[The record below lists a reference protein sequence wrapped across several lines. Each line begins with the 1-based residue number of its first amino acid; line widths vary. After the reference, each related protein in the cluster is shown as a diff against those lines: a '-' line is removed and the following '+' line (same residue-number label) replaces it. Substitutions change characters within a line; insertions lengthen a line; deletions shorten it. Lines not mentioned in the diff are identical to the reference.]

1 MIKSGLRESSKWQP
15 LFYGKMV
22 WNYAIWDDWFQENW
36 HKAGRLG
43 DLKLK
48 LIFNFS
54 LDLRWVELH
63 FLCDKAPKLT
73 LMEEGGM
80 NGVHFLQALHR
91 LNFIKPPLSFSL
103 WARALAVPLST
114 LPNNTK

>member
-22 WNYAIWDDWFQENW
+22 WNYAIWDDWFQESW

-48 LIFNFS
+48 LIFNFR
-54 LDLRWVELH
+54 LTWDGLNYI
-63 FLCDKAPKLT
+63 FFMIKLQ
-73 LMEEGGM
+73 
-80 NGVHFLQALHR
+80 N
-91 LNFIKPPLSFSL
+91 
-103 WARALAVPLST
+103 
-114 LPNNTK
+114 

>member
-22 WNYAIWDDWFQENW
+22 WNYAIWDDWFQESW

-48 LIFNFS
+48 LIFNFR
-54 LDLRWVELH
+54 LTWDGLNCI
-63 FLCDKAPKLT
+63 FFMIKLQ
-73 LMEEGGM
+73 
-80 NGVHFLQALHR
+80 N
-91 LNFIKPPLSFSL
+91 
-103 WARALAVPLST
+103 
-114 LPNNTK
+114 